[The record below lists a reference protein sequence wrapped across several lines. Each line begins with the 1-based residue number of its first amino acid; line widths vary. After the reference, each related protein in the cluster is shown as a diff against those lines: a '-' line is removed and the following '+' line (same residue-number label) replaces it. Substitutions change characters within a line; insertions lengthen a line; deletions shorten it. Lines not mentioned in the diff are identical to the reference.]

1 MRFLVTFAIDAE
13 FNPWK
18 SRHPFVPYDYD
29 NSGRKREFDMY
40 RANIGANEVT
50 VLLTGM
56 GPASASKA
64 MRIVPPDLY
73 DAWISTGL
81 AGALDA
87 ELPLC
92 ATVVARTVMT
102 RDETLHVLSDAD
114 FVSVATACGA
124 TAVTTFLTTATIIA
138 SSIEKESLASTASV
152 VEMESTHILAV
163 AQERQIPA
171 VAVRAIS
178 DIAEEDLPLDFQ
190 KIADER
196 GHVKV
201 GGLLK
206 ELALHP
212 HRLPLLIRF
221 GAHSRAAAGA
231 LADFLDRYIPE
242 LTEDARRNAVANEW
256 ANAAAKALY
265 RKEGWLQ

>member
-1 MRFLVTFAIDAE
+1 MRFLITFALDAE

-18 SRHPFVPYDYD
+18 SRHPFVPYEYD

-40 RANIGANEVT
+40 RANIGAHEVT

-56 GPASASKA
+56 GRASASKA
-64 MRIVPPDLY
+64 MTIIPPDSY

-81 AGALDA
+81 AGALSA
-87 ELPLC
+87 ELQLST
-92 ATVVARTVMT
+92 TVVARTGIT
-102 RDETLHVLSDAD
+102 QDAALHAASDAD
-114 FVSVATACGA
+114 FVSAAIACGA
-124 TAVTTFLTTATIIA
+124 RAVETFLTTETIIA
-138 SSIEKESLASTASV
+138 TSLEKESLAATADV
-152 VEMESTHILAV
+152 VEMESTHILAT
-163 AQERQIPA
+163 AQERQVRA

-212 HRLPLLIRF
+212 YRLPLLIRF
-221 GAHSRAAAGA
+221 GRHSRAAAVA
-231 LADFLDRYIPE
+231 LANFLDRYVPALAE
-242 LTEDARRNAVANEW
+242 AARRTAMTHEWAVSA
-256 ANAAAKALY
+256 ANAASK
-265 RKEGWLQ
+265 KEGWLQ